1 MLSRAPTSP
10 GSALRTD
17 PAALR
22 RALTAV
28 LRWRCLRVLPAT
40 VTPRTAEAARLTP
53 ILLHTS
59 FQQPLLRNDAPG
71 VAGLRYR
78 RGWSSRARRFDLPPP
93 WRAQRDAPQID
104 AVLAVPE
111 DSVLS
116 LLVVTVAGISRA
128 DLHWVE
134 ERAAVV
140 HGLLTAAG
148 AACALRVLEPAA
160 LARDPLLSHRLVLF
174 GALVG
179 GRMSTAAWSAMEA
192 AAQQA
197 VDPRDLVELA
207 AEAPGHL
214 PALALALLSG
224 GRAPSPLAV
233 TRRLLQNGT
242 PARELAEPSVLC
254 TRWSAEGQPAF
265 APALEEVAALLAPAR
280 PRAAPLRDP
289 FAAVHLERTPHEAAP
304 APAGDGDAGA
314 VLRLAAALALPLARA
329 IRASRRAGLGPAE
342 RARWRERVGADLP
355 RALLPA
361 LGARL
366 AAGAELETVL
376 HRDGGRRHEIRL
388 RDGAVLGRGAS
399 PLQARV
405 RALSVLASA
414 ALDPLLAHAEP
425 PWRNVAARLA
435 EPRNQ
440 TTLLLVVEPAG
451 PSGPPYDPL
460 NRGAERRLGFP
471 GGFAIRLA
479 PGRRPSARALTAPE
493 LVERLLAEAQAGT
506 RVEVLAS
513 RSEAH
518 PVAARLTQLAALL
531 QDHGD
536 APVAVEAAGGVLL
549 VDRGSGLRRYRLDR
563 IAARPRHYLP
573 DPDAPDLALSP
584 GERRPS
590 GIGGASVIE
599 CRAVPLD
606 QSRAALLYSDRA
618 RNHLREVVFL
628 SELEDHLREARGILQ
643 AADPRSVLTVH
654 LADDLEPAVRR
665 AGPAGPPLH
674 LSVRAQLPWDV
685 QVQVEGEWYGG
696 HTGRTWRE
704 AALKLLVRWP
714 REMEARIAV
723 STVNAVA
730 RGKRRG
736 GLMALYARS
745 LVLRRMRT
753 HLVRTLRAY
762 QKPRARRSGG

>member
-1 MLSRAPTSP
+1 VLSRLPTPSARAPRS
-10 GSALRTD
+10 D

-40 VTPRTAEAARLTP
+40 MGPRAADAARLAP
-53 ILLHTS
+53 ILLHAS
-59 FQQPLLRNDAPG
+59 FQQPLLRHEAPG

-78 RGWSSRARRFDLPPP
+78 RGWARLARRFDLPPP
-93 WRAQRDAPQID
+93 WRAQRDAPQVE

-116 LLVVTVAGISRA
+116 LLVVTIASISRA
-128 DLHWVE
+128 DLRWVE

-140 HGLLTAAG
+140 QGILATAG
-148 AACALRVLEPAA
+148 APCAVRVLEPAV

-174 GALVG
+174 GALTG
-179 GRMSTAAWSAMEA
+179 GRLSSAAWTAMEA

-207 AEAPGHL
+207 EEAPGDL

-224 GRAPSPLAV
+224 EAAPAPLLA
-233 TRRLLQNGT
+233 TRRLLQGGMPSRT
-242 PARELAEPSVLC
+242 LADPAVLC
-254 TRWSAEGQPAF
+254 TRWAADAQPAF
-265 APALEEVAALLAPAR
+265 AAALEQASALHALASRAPPPPRGPFDA
-280 PRAAPLRDP
+280 PRAG
-289 FAAVHLERTPHEAAP
+289 P
-304 APAGDGDAGA
+304 ASPDDEDAGA
-314 VLRLAAALALPLARA
+314 VLRLAAQLTLPLARA
-329 IRASRRAGLGPAE
+329 IRTSRRAGLGAVE
-342 RARWRERVGADLP
+342 RAHWRERVGADLP

-366 AAGAELETVL
+366 TAGAELETQL
-376 HRDGGRRHEIRL
+376 HQEGRRHEIRL
-388 RDGAVLGRGAS
+388 RDGAVLARGTS

-435 EPRNQ
+435 QRREHPA
-440 TTLLLVVEPAG
+440 LLLVVEPAG

-460 NRGAERRLGFP
+460 NRGPERRLGFP

-493 LVERLLAEAQAGT
+493 LVERLLCEVEAGT

-513 RSEAH
+513 RTEAN
-518 PVAARLTQLAALL
+518 PVAARLSQLAALVQGRGEL
-531 QDHGD
+531 
-536 APVAVEAAGGVLL
+536 PVAVEAAGQALL
-549 VDRGSGLRRYRLDR
+549 LSGSGLRQFRLDR
-563 IAARPRHYLP
+563 IASRPRTYLP

-584 GERRPS
+584 GERRPP
-590 GIGGASVIE
+590 GLGGPAVVE
-599 CRAVPLD
+599 CRAMPLD
-606 QSRAALLYSDRA
+606 ALRAAVIYTDRA
-618 RNHLREVVFL
+618 HDQLREVVFL
-628 SELEDHLREARGILQ
+628 SELEDHLREARSILQ
-643 AADPRSVLTVH
+643 AADPRSILAVH
-654 LADDLEPAVRR
+654 LADELEPAVRR

-674 LSVRAQLPWDV
+674 LAIRAQLPWDV

-696 HTGRTWRE
+696 RTGRTWRE

-714 REMEARIAV
+714 REMDARIAV
-723 STVNAVA
+723 STVNVVA

-736 GLMALYARS
+736 GLLALYTRS
-745 LVLRRMRT
+745 LALRRMRT

>member
-1 MLSRAPTSP
+1 VLARTSISP
-10 GSALRTD
+10 ANALRSD

-28 LRWRCLRVLPAT
+28 LRWRCLRVLPHGVPA
-40 VTPRTAEAARLTP
+40 RAAEAARLVP
-53 ILLHTS
+53 ILLHAS
-59 FQQPLLRNDAPG
+59 FQQPLLRTEAPG

-78 RGWSSRARRFDLPPP
+78 HNWSSLARRFDLPPP
-93 WRAQRDAPQID
+93 WRAQRDAPQVD
-104 AVLAVPE
+104 AVVAVPE
-111 DSVLS
+111 DSVLV
-116 LLVVTVAGISRA
+116 LLVVTVAGITRA

-140 HGLLTAAG
+140 HGIVAG
-148 AACALRVLEPAA
+148 AGATCAVRVLEPAA

-174 GALVG
+174 GALMG
-179 GRMSTAAWSAMEA
+179 GRISPAAWAALEA
-192 AAQQA
+192 AAQQP
-197 VDPRDLVELA
+197 VDPRDLVDLA
-207 AEAPGHL
+207 AQAPGEL
-214 PALALALLSG
+214 PALALALLAG
-224 GRAPSPLAV
+224 GRAAPPLTA
-233 TRRLLQNGT
+233 TKRLLQSGLA
-242 PARELAEPSVLC
+242 ARALAEPAVIC
-254 TRWSAEGQPAF
+254 TRWSAEAQPEYA
-265 APALEEVAALLAPAR
+265 AALEQAAALAGAGAPG
-280 PRAAPLRDP
+280 
-289 FAAVHLERTPHEAAP
+289 ET
-304 APAGDGDAGA
+304 GA
-314 VLRLAAALALPLARA
+314 VLRLAHQLSLPVACA
-329 IRASRRAGLGPAE
+329 IRSARRAGLGPGE
-342 RARWRERVGADLP
+342 RARWRERIGADIP

-366 AAGAELETVL
+366 SAGADVETVL
-376 HRDGGRRHEIRL
+376 HQDGRRHEVRL

-435 EPRNQ
+435 QPRDQ
-440 TTLLLVVEPAG
+440 ATLLLVVEPAG

-460 NRGAERRLGFP
+460 NRGPDRRLGFP

-479 PGRRPSARALTAPE
+479 PGRRPSARAVTASE
-493 LVERLLAEAQAGT
+493 LVDRLLAEVAAGT

-518 PVAARLTQLAALL
+518 PVAARLTQLAGLVEGRGEL
-531 QDHGD
+531 
-536 APVAVEAAGGVLL
+536 PVAVEAAGRVLL
-549 VDRGSGLRRYRLDR
+549 LSGGALRRFRLDR
-563 IAARPRHYLP
+563 IAGRPRTYLP

-606 QSRAALLYSDRA
+606 ATRAAILYSDRA
-618 RNHLREVVFL
+618 HGHLREVVFL
-628 SELEDHLREARGILQ
+628 SELEDHLREARAILQ
-643 AADPRSVLTVH
+643 AADPRSVVTVH
-654 LADDLEPAVRR
+654 LADELEPAVRR

-674 LSVRAQLPWDV
+674 LAVRAVLPWDV

-696 HTGRTWRE
+696 RSGRTWRE

-714 REMEARIAV
+714 REMDARIAV
-723 STVNAVA
+723 STVNVVA

-736 GLMALYARS
+736 GLLALYARS
-745 LVLRRMRT
+745 IVLRRMRT